1 MNDLAFLEEYL
12 AEPEAAAESSSS
24 SIENM
29 IASSKPEDSPLNVQ
43 PGEKVE
49 TAINENK
56 QSGASSDLLQTKKN
70 TEKIMGAAV
79 PTLDDFPV
87 PAGGIALLLFIAL
100 LMVFAISPA
109 PGQGK
114 TTRLSLLWGS
124 ILGNYSVNQSAGGVD
139 QTSATSGTP
148 TFTELS
154 YIQGGLY

>member
-1 MNDLAFLEEYL
+1 MNDLEFLEEYL
-12 AEPEAAAESSSS
+12 AEQPAPPESSSI
-24 SIENM
+24 SIDKMLSASDPEN
-29 IASSKPEDSPLNVQ
+29 SPLNVE

-49 TAINENK
+49 NAIIENK
-56 QSGASSDLLQTKKN
+56 KNAGLLQTKKN
-70 TEKIMGAAV
+70 TEKVLGAAV

-87 PAGGIALLLFIAL
+87 PTGGIALLLFISL

-139 QTSATSGTP
+139 QTSASTGTP
-148 TFTELS
+148 PVTSLS
-154 YIQGGLY
+154 YIQGGLF

>member
-12 AEPEAAAESSSS
+12 AEPEAAAESSST
-24 SIENM
+24 SIDNM
-29 IASSKPEDSPLNVQ
+29 IAASSPENSPLNVE
-43 PGEKVE
+43 PGEKAE
-49 TAINENK
+49 AMINESKKN
-56 QSGASSDLLQTKKN
+56 SGLLQTKKN
-70 TEKIMGAAV
+70 AEKVLGAAV

-87 PAGGIALLLFIAL
+87 PTGGIALLLFISL

-114 TTRLSLLWGS
+114 TTRLSLVWGS
-124 ILGNYSVNQSAGGVD
+124 ILGNYSLNQSAGGVD
-139 QTSATSGTP
+139 QTSASTGTP

>member
-12 AEPEAAAESSSS
+12 AEPEAQAQDSSS
-24 SIENM
+24 SIIDM
-29 IASSKPEDSPLNVQ
+29 IAVNDEENSPLNVE
-43 PGEKVE
+43 PGEKAE
-49 TAINENK
+49 AAIQDGK
-56 QSGASSDLLQTKKN
+56 KASGLLQTKKN
-70 TEKIMGAAV
+70 TEKVLGAAV

-87 PAGGIALLLFIAL
+87 PAGGIALLLFISL

-139 QTSATSGTP
+139 QTSASSGTP
-148 TFTELS
+148 TYTQLS

>member
-12 AEPEAAAESSSS
+12 AEPEAQAQDSSS
-24 SIENM
+24 SIIDM
-29 IASSKPEDSPLNVQ
+29 IAVNDAENSPLNVE
-43 PGEKVE
+43 PGEKAE
-49 TAINENK
+49 AAIQDGK
-56 QSGASSDLLQTKKN
+56 KASGLLQTKKN
-70 TEKIMGAAV
+70 TEKVLGAAV

-87 PAGGIALLLFIAL
+87 PAGGIALLLFISL

-139 QTSATSGTP
+139 QTSASSGTP
-148 TFTELS
+148 TYTQLS

>member
-12 AEPEAAAESSSS
+12 AEQPAPVESSST

-29 IASSKPEDSPLNVQ
+29 IAASSPDNSPLNVE

-49 TAINENK
+49 DAIIENK
-56 QSGASSDLLQTKKN
+56 KKAGLLQTKKN
-70 TEKIMGAAV
+70 TEKILGAAV
-79 PTLDDFPV
+79 PTLDEFPV

-114 TTRLSLLWGS
+114 TTRLSLVWGS
-124 ILGNYSVNQSAGGVD
+124 ILGNYSLNQSAGGVD
-139 QTSATSGTP
+139 QTSASTGTP